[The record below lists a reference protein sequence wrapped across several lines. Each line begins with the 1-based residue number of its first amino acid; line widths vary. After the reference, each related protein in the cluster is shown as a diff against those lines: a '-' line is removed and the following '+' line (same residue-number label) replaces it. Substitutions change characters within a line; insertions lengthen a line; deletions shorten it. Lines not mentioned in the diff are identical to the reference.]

1 MNLKQAYINF
11 ETAEGEFERARALY
25 ERLLDRTK
33 HLKVWISYAEF
44 EATAMAMDNLDLT
57 EEEQKKQCIQS
68 ARSMGIQCC
77 ALMLLSFY
85 CLFSV

>member
-1 MNLKQAYINF
+1 
-11 ETAEGEFERARALY
+11 
-25 ERLLDRTK
+25 
-33 HLKVWISYAEF
+33 
-44 EATAMAMDNLDLT
+44 MAMDNLDLT